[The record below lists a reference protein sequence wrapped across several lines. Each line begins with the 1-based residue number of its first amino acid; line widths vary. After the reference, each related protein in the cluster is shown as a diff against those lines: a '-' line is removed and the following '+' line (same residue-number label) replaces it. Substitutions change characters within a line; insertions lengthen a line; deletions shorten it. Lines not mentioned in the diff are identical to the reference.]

1 MTSVTGLLPQ
11 TYTRLQPLREQR
23 VEPRQ
28 EQVIEAEWR
37 PLYDPAPSLY
47 SANSTSAILATG
59 DFQPGPESLN
69 IRNIRYA
76 AAKYQQMT
84 PELPNLRGSRVD
96 TII

>member
-11 TYTRLQPLREQR
+11 IYTRLQPLREQR
-23 VEPRQ
+23 VEPHQ

-59 DFQPGPESLN
+59 DFQPGSESLN
-69 IRNIRYA
+69 IRYV
-76 AAKYQQMT
+76 AAKYQQMA

-96 TII
+96 TVI

>member
-1 MTSVTGLLPQ
+1 MTPVTGLLPQ

-37 PLYDPAPSLY
+37 PLYGPSPSLQ
-47 SANSTSAILATG
+47 SPNSTAAILITA
-59 DFQPGPESLN
+59 DFQPDAESP
-69 IRNIRYA
+69 NIRYA

-84 PELPNLRGSRVD
+84 PEIPNLRGSRVN
-96 TII
+96 TVI